1 MRRVKS
7 RGHGPWL
14 IDMAKYGD
22 HPPLPQR
29 LEALLMEDVHT
40 VFIKADCP
48 PRVKRGTIGQLKLVE
63 VEGADDGQWDTL
75 RMESLQEELVGM
87 IDEHRH
93 RSDCFLEID
102 RKGCQVLQLGDL
114 RISCAWPPFADA
126 REITIVR
133 PVAKLS
139 LGEYELDQRLIDRL
153 ADHHRGVFICGRPGS
168 GKTTLAQA
176 IAEYLDTEIG
186 AMVKTME
193 APRDLQLADRITQY
207 APLEGDLEKT
217 AEIIFLVRPD
227 FVIFDEVR
235 RARDFEI
242 FADVRLAG
250 VGLLGVTHA
259 NSALE
264 AIQRLIGKVELGL
277 VSQVLDTIIH
287 VEAGKIEQV
296 MELRMTVKPP
306 TGMQEELA
314 RPVIEVVEFPSGKI
328 THEMFAFGSEIA
340 VVPVEGRETGGALSP
355 LKTLA
360 RDQLVQIIRQWVG
373 VECQVQ
379 FKGESSATIYAPQNM
394 IPTLIGKGGE
404 NVRQLQ
410 DELGGMHLNIE
421 SFDEMPE
428 SLGASSNPNW
438 RETSD
443 RRSRD
448 GKAWEQNGRGNNPRK
463 SKGKKNRR

>member
-1 MRRVKS
+1 
-7 RGHGPWL
+7 
-14 IDMAKYGD
+14 MAKYGD
-22 HPPLPQR
+22 HPALPQR
-29 LEALLMEDVHT
+29 LEDLLMEDVHT

-48 PRVKRGTIGQLKLVE
+48 PRVKRGSIGQLRLVD
-63 VEGADDGQWDTL
+63 VEGADDGKWDTL
-75 RMESLQEELVGM
+75 RMESLQEELVGL

-102 RKGCQVLQLGDL
+102 RKGCQVIQLGDL

-139 LGEYELDQRLIDRL
+139 LGDYELDQRLIDRL

-176 IAEYLDTEIG
+176 IAEYLDTDVG

-242 FADVRLAG
+242 CADVRLAG

-287 VEAGKIEQV
+287 VEAGQIEQV

-340 VVPVEGRETGGALSP
+340 VVPVEGRKQGALSP
-355 LKTLA
+355 MKTLA
-360 RDQLVQIIRQWVG
+360 RDQLVHIIQQWVG
-373 VECQVQ
+373 VQCQVQ

-394 IPTLIGKGGE
+394 ISTLIGKGGE

-410 DELGGMHLNIE
+410 DELGGMQLNIE

-428 SLGASSNPNW
+428 SMGAPSNPHW
-438 RETSD
+438 RDVSD
-443 RRSRD
+443 RRSR
-448 GKAWEQNGRGNNPRK
+448 GGRAWEHNARGTKPRK
-463 SKGKKNRR
+463 NKGKKNRK

>member
-1 MRRVKS
+1 
-7 RGHGPWL
+7 
-14 IDMAKYGD
+14 MAKFGD
-22 HPPLPQR
+22 HPTLPQP
-29 LEALLMEDVHT
+29 LEDLLMEQVHT
-40 VFIKADCP
+40 VFLKADCP
-48 PRVKRGTIGQLKLVE
+48 PRVKQGSIGELRLLEIESEQN
-63 VEGADDGQWDTL
+63 WDTL
-75 RMESLQEELVGM
+75 RMEALQGELV
-87 IDEHRH
+87 DLVEENRN

-102 RKGCQVLQLGDL
+102 RKGCQVIQLGDL

-139 LGEYELDQRLIDRL
+139 LNEYQLDPRLIGRL

-176 IAEYLDTEIG
+176 IAEYLDTEVG

-287 VEAGKIEQV
+287 VESGKIQQV
-296 MELRMTVKPP
+296 LELRMTVKPP

-340 VVPVEGRETGGALSP
+340 VVPVEGRQSGTVSP
-355 LKTLA
+355 MKALA
-360 RDQLVQIIRQWVG
+360 RDQLAHIIQQWVG
-373 VECQVQ
+373 VQCQVD
-379 FKGESSATIYAPQNM
+379 FKGESSATIYATQNM
-394 IPTLIGKGGE
+394 ISTLIGKGGE

-410 DELGGMHLNIE
+410 EELGGIHLSIE
-421 SFDEMPE
+421 SFEDMPE
-428 SLGASSNPNW
+428 NLSRPASNAW
-438 RETSD
+438 RDVSD
-443 RRSRD
+443 RRSRES
-448 GKAWEQNGRGNNPRK
+448 KAWEYSSRG
-463 SKGKKNRR
+463 SKGRKNKGKQNRR

>member
-1 MRRVKS
+1 
-7 RGHGPWL
+7 
-14 IDMAKYGD
+14 MATFSS
-22 HPPLPQR
+22 HPDLPEI
-29 LEALLMEDVHT
+29 LENLLEDDVHT
-40 VFIKADCP
+40 LFLKADCP
-48 PRVKRGTIGQLKLVE
+48 PRTKAGGIGDLRLAD
-63 VEGADDGQWDTL
+63 VEGADDGGWDTL
-75 RMESLQEELVGM
+75 RLESLQEEILTLV
-87 IDEHRH
+87 DDNRD

-102 RKGCQVLQLGDL
+102 RKGCQVIQLGDL

-139 LGEYELDQRLIDRL
+139 LSDYEIDPKLISRLS
-153 ADHHRGVFICGRPGS
+153 DHHRGVFICGRPGS

-176 IAEYLDTEIG
+176 IAEYLDEDVG

-193 APRDLQLADRITQY
+193 APRDLQLANRITQY

-277 VSQVLDTIIH
+277 VSQVLDTILH
-287 VEAGKIEQV
+287 VEAGQIQQV
-296 MELRMTVKPP
+296 LELRMTVKPP
-306 TGMQEELA
+306 SGMQEELA

-340 VVPVEGRETGGALSP
+340 VVPVDGVNSGTGISP
-355 LKTLA
+355 IAALA
-360 RDQLVQIIRQWVG
+360 RDQLVNKIRDWVG
-373 VECQVQ
+373 VQCGV
-379 FKGESSATIYAPQNM
+379 KITGRNSAEIYAPKGVVS
-394 IPTLIGKGGE
+394 TLIGKGGE
-404 NVRQLQ
+404 NIRDLQ
-410 DELGGMHLNIE
+410 EELGGMKLSVS
-421 SFDEMPE
+421 SFAEMPDDVHVAIE
-428 SLGASSNPNW
+428 DHY
-438 RETSD
+438 ETLE
-443 RRSRD
+443 RRARGSR
-448 GKAWEQNGRGNNPRK
+448 AWENPKRGRK
-463 SKGKKNRR
+463 SKKRRR

>member
-1 MRRVKS
+1 
-7 RGHGPWL
+7 
-14 IDMAKYGD
+14 MAKYGD

-29 LEALLMEDVHT
+29 LEELLMEDVHT

-48 PRVKRGTIGQLKLVE
+48 PRVKRGSIGQLRLVD
-63 VEGADDGQWDTL
+63 VEEADDGQWDTL
-75 RMESLQEELVGM
+75 RMESLQEELVGLV
-87 IDEHRH
+87 DEHRH

-102 RKGCQVLQLGDL
+102 RKGCQVIQLGDL

-139 LGEYELDQRLIDRL
+139 LGDYELDQRLVDRL

-176 IAEYLDTEIG
+176 IAEYLDTDVG

-287 VEAGKIEQV
+287 VEAGRIEQV

-340 VVPVEGRETGGALSP
+340 VVPVEGRTQGTLSP
-355 LKTLA
+355 MKTLA
-360 RDQLVQIIRQWVG
+360 RDQLIRIIQQWVG
-373 VECQVQ
+373 VQCQVQ
-379 FKGESSATIYAPQNM
+379 FKGEGSATIYAPQNM
-394 IPTLIGKGGE
+394 ISTLIGKGGE

-410 DELGGMHLNIE
+410 DELGGMQLNIE

-428 SLGASSNPNW
+428 SLGAPANPHW
-438 RETSD
+438 RDVSD
-443 RRSRD
+443 RRSKGSR
-448 GKAWEQNGRGNNPRK
+448 AWEHNARGTKPRK
-463 SKGKKNRR
+463 NKGKKNRR

>member
-1 MRRVKS
+1 
-7 RGHGPWL
+7 
-14 IDMAKYGD
+14 MATFSS
-22 HPPLPQR
+22 HPDLPEI
-29 LEALLMEDVHT
+29 LENLLEDDVHT
-40 VFIKADCP
+40 LFLKADCP
-48 PRVKRGTIGQLKLVE
+48 PRTKAGGIGNLRLAD
-63 VEGADDGQWDTL
+63 VEGADDGEWDTL
-75 RMESLQEELVGM
+75 RLESLQEEILTLV
-87 IDEHRH
+87 DDNRD

-102 RKGCQVLQLGDL
+102 RKGCQVIQLGDL

-139 LGEYELDQRLIDRL
+139 LGDYEIDPKLISRLS
-153 ADHHRGVFICGRPGS
+153 DHHRGVFICGRPGS

-176 IAEYLDTEIG
+176 IAEYLDEDVG

-193 APRDLQLADRITQY
+193 APRDLQLANRITQY

-277 VSQVLDTIIH
+277 VSQVLDTILH
-287 VEAGKIEQV
+287 VESGQIQQV
-296 MELRMTVKPP
+296 LELRMTVKPP
-306 TGMQEELA
+306 SGMQEELA
-314 RPVIEVVEFPSGKI
+314 RPVIEVVEFPSGKV

-340 VVPVEGRETGGALSP
+340 VVPVDGVASGKGVSP
-355 LKTLA
+355 VAALA
-360 RDQLVQIIRQWVG
+360 RDQLVKKIRDWVG
-373 VECQVQ
+373 VSCGV
-379 FKGESSATIYAPQNM
+379 KITGTSSAEIYAPKGVVS
-394 IPTLIGKGGE
+394 TLIGKGGE
-404 NVRQLQ
+404 NIRDLQ
-410 DELGGMHLNIE
+410 DELGGMKLSVS
-421 SFDEMPE
+421 SFAEMPDDVHVPVEDHYETLERRARE
-428 SLGASSNPNW
+428 SKP
-438 RETSD
+438 
-443 RRSRD
+443 
-448 GKAWEQNGRGNNPRK
+448 WEYSKRGRK
-463 SKGKKNRR
+463 SKKRKR

>member
-1 MRRVKS
+1 
-7 RGHGPWL
+7 
-14 IDMAKYGD
+14 MAKYGD
-22 HPPLPQR
+22 HPALPQR
-29 LEALLMEDVHT
+29 LEDLLMEDVHT

-48 PRVKRGTIGQLKLVE
+48 PRVKRGSIGQLRLVD
-63 VEGADDGQWDTL
+63 VEGADDGKWDTL
-75 RMESLQEELVGM
+75 RMESLQEELVGLV
-87 IDEHRH
+87 DEHRH

-102 RKGCQVLQLGDL
+102 RKGCQVIQLGDL
-114 RISCAWPPFADA
+114 RVSCAWPPFSDA

-139 LGEYELDQRLIDRL
+139 LGDYELDQRLIDRL

-176 IAEYLDTEIG
+176 IAEYLDTDVG

-287 VEAGKIEQV
+287 VEAGQIEQV

-340 VVPVEGRETGGALSP
+340 VVPVEGRKQGALSP
-355 LKTLA
+355 MKTLA
-360 RDQLVQIIRQWVG
+360 RDQLVHIIQQWVG
-373 VECQVQ
+373 VQCQVQ

-394 IPTLIGKGGE
+394 ISTLIGKGGE

-410 DELGGMHLNIE
+410 DELGGMQLNIE

-428 SLGASSNPNW
+428 SMGAPSNPHW
-438 RETSD
+438 RDVSD
-443 RRSRD
+443 RRSR
-448 GKAWEQNGRGNNPRK
+448 GGGAWEHNARGTKPRK
-463 SKGKKNRR
+463 NKGKKNRK

>member
-1 MRRVKS
+1 MASFGDHPLLPDSLESILVDESVSTIFLKAECKPRVKS
-7 RGHGPWL
+7 GHISSLSLNELDLEVWDKPNLLTLSEDLSL
-14 IDMAKYGD
+14 IIEQN
-22 HPPLPQR
+22 PN
-29 LEALLMEDVHT
+29 
-40 VFIKADCP
+40 
-48 PRVKRGTIGQLKLVE
+48 
-63 VEGADDGQWDTL
+63 
-75 RMESLQEELVGM
+75 
-87 IDEHRH
+87 
-93 RSDCFLEID
+93 RSDCFIEIE
-102 RKGCQVLQLGDL
+102 REGCKVMQIGDL
-114 RISCAWPPFADA
+114 RVSCAWPPFSDA
-126 REITIVR
+126 WEITVVR
-133 PVAKLS
+133 PVANLQLSDYKLDD
-139 LGEYELDQRLIDRL
+139 ELVNRLSN
-153 ADHHRGVFICGRPGS
+153 HHRGVFVVGKPGS
-168 GKTTLAQA
+168 GKTTFAQA
-176 IAEYLDTEIG
+176 IASYLDSEMG

-287 VEAGKIEQV
+287 VESGKIQQV
-296 MELRMTVKPP
+296 LELRMTVKPP

-340 VVPVEGRETGGALSP
+340 VVPVEGRQSGTVSP
-355 LKTLA
+355 MKALA
-360 RDQLVQIIRQWVG
+360 RDQLAHIIQQWVG
-373 VECQVQ
+373 VQCQVD

-394 IPTLIGKGGE
+394 ISTLIGKGGE

-410 DELGGMHLNIE
+410 EELGGIHLSIE
-421 SFDEMPE
+421 SFEDMPE
-428 SLGASSNPNW
+428 NLSRPASNAW
-438 RETSD
+438 RDVSD
-443 RRSRD
+443 RRSRES
-448 GKAWEQNGRGNNPRK
+448 KAWEYSSRGSKGRKN
-463 SKGKKNRR
+463 KGKKNRR

>member
-1 MRRVKS
+1 MHARI
-7 RGHGPWL
+7 HA
-14 IDMAKYGD
+14 MATFSS
-22 HPPLPQR
+22 HPDLPEI
-29 LEALLMEDVHT
+29 LESLLENDVHT
-40 VFIKADCP
+40 LFLKADCP
-48 PRVKRGTIGQLKLVE
+48 PRTKAGGIGNLRLAD
-63 VEGADDGQWDTL
+63 VEGADDGGWDTIRL
-75 RMESLQEELVGM
+75 ESLQEEIIGL
-87 IDEHRH
+87 IDENRD

-102 RKGCQVLQLGDL
+102 RKGCQVIQLGDL

-139 LGEYELDQRLIDRL
+139 IGDYDIDPQLISRLS
-153 ADHHRGVFICGRPGS
+153 DHHRGVFICGRPGS

-176 IAEYLDTEIG
+176 IAEYLDEDVG

-193 APRDLQLADRITQY
+193 APRDLQLANRITQY

-277 VSQVLDTIIH
+277 VSQVLDTILH
-287 VEAGKIEQV
+287 VEAGQIQQV
-296 MELRMTVKPP
+296 LELRMTVKPP
-306 TGMQEELA
+306 SGMQEELA

-340 VVPVEGRETGGALSP
+340 VVPVDGVNSSNGITPIAA
-355 LKTLA
+355 LA
-360 RDQLVQIIRQWVG
+360 RDQLVHKIRQWVG
-373 VECQVQ
+373 VQCGV
-379 FKGESSATIYAPQNM
+379 KITGSNSAEIYAPKGM
-394 IPTLIGKGGE
+394 VSTLIGKGGD
-404 NVRQLQ
+404 NIRSLQ
-410 DELGGMHLNIE
+410 DELGGIRL
-421 SFDEMPE
+421 SVSPFSEMPDDVQVMSE
-428 SLGASSNPNW
+428 DPY
-438 RETSD
+438 EVQD
-443 RRSRD
+443 RRSRESRV
-448 GKAWEQNGRGNNPRK
+448 WEHSRKGGRK
-463 SKGKKNRR
+463 SKGRRR

>member
-1 MRRVKS
+1 
-7 RGHGPWL
+7 
-14 IDMAKYGD
+14 MATFSS
-22 HPPLPQR
+22 HPDLPEL
-29 LEALLMEDVHT
+29 LENLLEDDVHT
-40 VFIKADCP
+40 LFLKAECI
-48 PRVKRGTIGQLKLVE
+48 PRTKAGGIGNLRLAD
-63 VEGADDGQWDTL
+63 VEGSDDGGGDTL
-75 RMESLQEELVGM
+75 RLESLQEEILTIVEENR
-87 IDEHRH
+87 D

-102 RKGCQVLQLGDL
+102 RKGCQVIQMGDL

-139 LGEYELDQRLIDRL
+139 LDDYEIDPKLISRLS
-153 ADHHRGVFICGRPGS
+153 DHHRGVFICGRPGS

-176 IAEYLDTEIG
+176 IAEYLDEDVG

-193 APRDLQLADRITQY
+193 APRDLQLAKRITQY

-277 VSQVLDTIIH
+277 VSQVLDTILH
-287 VEAGKIEQV
+287 VEAGAISQV
-296 MELRMTVKPP
+296 LELRMTVKPP

-314 RPVIEVVEFPSGKI
+314 RPVIEVVEFPSGRI

-340 VVPVEGRETGGALSP
+340 VVPVDASASGGGVTPMAA
-355 LKTLA
+355 LA
-360 RDQLVQIIRQWVG
+360 RDQLVHRIRQWVG
-373 VECQVQ
+373 VQCGVKFTSQGSAEIYVP
-379 FKGESSATIYAPQNM
+379 KGMVS
-394 IPTLIGKGGE
+394 TLIGKGGE
-404 NVRQLQ
+404 NIRSLQ
-410 DELGGMHLNIE
+410 DELGGLRLSVS
-421 SFDEMPE
+421 SFREMPE
-428 SLGASSNPNW
+428 DVQVGGGDH
-438 RETSD
+438 EEVQD
-443 RRSRD
+443 RRASESR
-448 GKAWEQNGRGNNPRK
+448 AWEYSRKGRKG
-463 SKGKKNRR
+463 SKGRRR

>member
-1 MRRVKS
+1 
-7 RGHGPWL
+7 
-14 IDMAKYGD
+14 MAKHGD
-22 HPPLPQR
+22 HPELPS
-29 LEALLMEDVHT
+29 LIEALLMEDVHT
-40 VFIKADCP
+40 VFLKADCP
-48 PRVKRGTIGQLKLVE
+48 PRVKRGKIGELKLVE
-63 VEGADDGQWDTL
+63 IEKNDGKWDNL
-75 RMESLQEELVGM
+75 RLESLQEELV
-87 IDEHRH
+87 DLANENKH

-102 RKGCQVLQLGDL
+102 RQGCQVIQLGDL
-114 RISCAWPPFADA
+114 RIACAWPPFADA

-139 LGEYELDQRLIDRL
+139 LGDYELDKRLVERL
-153 ADHHRGVFICGRPGS
+153 SNHHRGIFICGRPGS

-176 IAEYLDTEIG
+176 IAEYLDEDLGT
-186 AMVKTME
+186 MVKTME

-277 VSQVLDTIIH
+277 VSQVLDTILH
-287 VEAGKIEQV
+287 VESGKIQQV
-296 MELRMTVKPP
+296 LELRMTVKPP

-340 VVPVEGRETGGALSP
+340 VVPIEGVKQNISPIRALAKDALTRTIRE
-355 LKTLA
+355 
-360 RDQLVQIIRQWVG
+360 WVG
-373 VECQVQ
+373 VESQVH
-379 FKGESSATIYAPQNM
+379 FTSDSAANIYVSDNMVSTIV
-394 IPTLIGKGGE
+394 GKGGT
-404 NVRQLQ
+404 NIRQIQ
-410 DELGGMHLNIE
+410 DELGGISL
-421 SFDEMPE
+421 SVKTFDEMPE
-428 SLGASSNPNW
+428 SLERPNPYW
-438 RETSD
+438 EDVQD
-443 RRSRD
+443 RRSRASR
-448 GKAWEQNGRGNNPRK
+448 AWENSGKSQRRKARKGRR
-463 SKGKKNRR
+463 

>member
-1 MRRVKS
+1 
-7 RGHGPWL
+7 
-14 IDMAKYGD
+14 MAKFGD
-22 HPPLPQR
+22 HPTLPQP
-29 LEALLMEDVHT
+29 LEDLLMEQVHT
-40 VFIKADCP
+40 VFLKADCP
-48 PRVKRGTIGQLKLVE
+48 PRVKQGSIGELRLLEIESEQN
-63 VEGADDGQWDTL
+63 WDTL
-75 RMESLQEELVGM
+75 RMEALQGELV
-87 IDEHRH
+87 DLVEENRN

-102 RKGCQVLQLGDL
+102 RKGCQVIQLGDL

-139 LGEYELDQRLIDRL
+139 LNEYQLDPRLIGRL

-176 IAEYLDTEIG
+176 IAEYLDTEVG

-287 VEAGKIEQV
+287 VESGKIQQV
-296 MELRMTVKPP
+296 LELRMTVKPP

-340 VVPVEGRETGGALSP
+340 VVPVEGRQSGTVSP
-355 LKTLA
+355 MKALA
-360 RDQLVQIIRQWVG
+360 RDQLADIIQQWVG
-373 VECQVQ
+373 VQCQVD

-394 IPTLIGKGGE
+394 ISTLIGKGGE

-410 DELGGMHLNIE
+410 EELGGIHLSIE
-421 SFDEMPE
+421 SFEDMPE
-428 SLGASSNPNW
+428 NLSRPASNAW
-438 RETSD
+438 RDVSD
-443 RRSRD
+443 RRSRES
-448 GKAWEQNGRGNNPRK
+448 KAWEYSSRGSKGRKN
-463 SKGKKNRR
+463 KGKKNRR

>member
-1 MRRVKS
+1 MATFS
-7 RGHGPWL
+7 SHPDLPEILENL
-14 IDMAKYGD
+14 IED
-22 HPPLPQR
+22 
-29 LEALLMEDVHT
+29 DVHT
-40 VFIKADCP
+40 LFLKADCP
-48 PRVKRGTIGQLKLVE
+48 PRTKAGGIGNLRLAD
-63 VEGADDGQWDTL
+63 VEGADDGSWDTL
-75 RMESLQEELVGM
+75 RLESLQEEILNLVEENR
-87 IDEHRH
+87 D

-102 RKGCQVLQLGDL
+102 RKGCQVIQLGDL

-139 LGEYELDQRLIDRL
+139 LSDYEIDPKLISRLS
-153 ADHHRGVFICGRPGS
+153 DHHRGVLICGRPGS

-176 IAEYLDTEIG
+176 IAEYLDEEVG

-193 APRDLQLADRITQY
+193 APRDLQLANRITQY

-277 VSQVLDTIIH
+277 VSQVLDTILH
-287 VEAGKIEQV
+287 VEAGQIQQV
-296 MELRMTVKPP
+296 LELRMTVKPP

-340 VVPVEGRETGGALSP
+340 VVPVDGVSSGKGISP
-355 LKTLA
+355 VAALA
-360 RDQLVQIIRQWVG
+360 RDQLVEKIRQWVG
-373 VECQVQ
+373 VQCGV
-379 FKGESSATIYAPQNM
+379 KITGTNSAEIYAPKGM
-394 IPTLIGKGGE
+394 VATLIGKGGE
-404 NVRQLQ
+404 NIRDLQ
-410 DELGGMHLNIE
+410 DELGGMKLSVA
-421 SFDEMPE
+421 SFSEMPNDVHVASEDPYETLERRAKE
-428 SLGASSNPNW
+428 S
-438 RETSD
+438 
-443 RRSRD
+443 
-448 GKAWEQNGRGNNPRK
+448 KAWEYSKKGRK
-463 SKGKKNRR
+463 SKKRRR

>member
-1 MRRVKS
+1 
-7 RGHGPWL
+7 
-14 IDMAKYGD
+14 MATHGD
-22 HPPLPQR
+22 HPTLPDH
-29 LEALLMEDVHT
+29 LESLLMDDVHT
-40 VFIKADCP
+40 VFLKADCP
-48 PRVKRGTIGQLKLVE
+48 PRVKRGDIGSLKLVE
-63 VEGADDGQWDTL
+63 VEESTIAWDTL
-75 RMESLQEELVGM
+75 QLEQAEEDLVA
-87 IDEHRH
+87 IVEEHRH

-102 RKGCQVLQLGDL
+102 RKGCRVLQLGDL
-114 RISCAWPPFADA
+114 RITSAWPPFSDA

-139 LGEYELDQRLIDRL
+139 LGDYDLDERLIERL
-153 ADHHRGVFICGRPGS
+153 RNHHRGVFICGRPGS

-176 IAEYLDTEIG
+176 IAEYLDTDVG
-186 AMVKTME
+186 ALVKTME

-277 VSQVLDTIIH
+277 VSQVLDTILH
-287 VEAGKIEQV
+287 VESGKIQQV
-296 MELRMTVKPP
+296 LELRMTVKPP

-314 RPVIEVVEFPSGKI
+314 RPVIEVVEFPSGKL

-340 VVPVEGRETGGALSP
+340 VVPLEGRKSTDLSP
-355 LKTLA
+355 IKAMAKERIVET
-360 RDQLVQIIRQWVG
+360 VRQWVG
-373 VECQVQ
+373 VDCQVR
-379 FKGESSATIYAPQNM
+379 FSSDSSAVIYAPANM
-394 IPTLIGKGGE
+394 ISTLVGRGGE
-404 NVRQLQ
+404 NVKQLQ
-410 DELGGMHLNIE
+410 NELGGMRLSIE
-421 SFDEMPE
+421 SFKDMPE
-428 SLGASSNPNW
+428 GMEQPNGFW
-438 RETSD
+438 QD
-443 RRSRD
+443 KRRK
-448 GKAWEQNGRGNNPRK
+448 GNAWENPRR
-463 SKGKKNRR
+463 KGKSARRQQRKK

>member
-1 MRRVKS
+1 
-7 RGHGPWL
+7 
-14 IDMAKYGD
+14 MAKFGD

-29 LEALLMEDVHT
+29 LEELLKEDVHT

-48 PRVKRGTIGQLKLVE
+48 PRVKRGSIGQLRLVD
-63 VEGADDGQWDTL
+63 VEEADDGQWDTL
-75 RMESLQEELVGM
+75 RMESLQEELVGLV
-87 IDEHRH
+87 DEHRH

-102 RKGCQVLQLGDL
+102 RKGCQVIQLGDL

-139 LGEYELDQRLIDRL
+139 LGDYALDQRLIDRL

-176 IAEYLDTEIG
+176 IAEYLDTEVG

-242 FADVRLAG
+242 FSDVRLAG

-287 VEAGKIEQV
+287 VEAGQIEQV

-340 VVPVEGRETGGALSP
+340 VVPVEGRTQGALSP
-355 LKTLA
+355 MKTLA
-360 RDQLVQIIRQWVG
+360 RDQLVHIIQQWVG
-373 VECQVQ
+373 VQCQVQ
-379 FKGESSATIYAPQNM
+379 FKGEGSATIYAPQNM
-394 IPTLIGKGGE
+394 ISTLIGKGGE

-410 DELGGMHLNIE
+410 DELGGMQLNIE

-428 SLGASSNPNW
+428 SLGAPANPHW
-438 RETSD
+438 RDVSD
-443 RRSRD
+443 RRSKGSR
-448 GKAWEQNGRGNNPRK
+448 AWEHNARGTKPRK
-463 SKGKKNRR
+463 NKGKKNRR

>member
-1 MRRVKS
+1 MATFS
-7 RGHGPWL
+7 SHPDLPEILENL
-14 IDMAKYGD
+14 IED
-22 HPPLPQR
+22 
-29 LEALLMEDVHT
+29 DVHT
-40 VFIKADCP
+40 LFLKADCP
-48 PRVKRGTIGQLKLVE
+48 PRTKAGGIGNLRLAD
-63 VEGADDGQWDTL
+63 VEGADDGSWDTL
-75 RMESLQEELVGM
+75 RLESLQEEILNLVEENR
-87 IDEHRH
+87 D

-102 RKGCQVLQLGDL
+102 RKGCQVIQLGDL

-139 LGEYELDQRLIDRL
+139 LSDYEIDPKLISRLS
-153 ADHHRGVFICGRPGS
+153 DHHRGVFICGRPGS

-176 IAEYLDTEIG
+176 IAEYLDEDVG

-193 APRDLQLADRITQY
+193 APRDLQLANRITQY

-277 VSQVLDTIIH
+277 VSQVLDTILH
-287 VEAGKIEQV
+287 VEAGQIQQV
-296 MELRMTVKPP
+296 LELRMTVKPP

-340 VVPVEGRETGGALSP
+340 VVPVDGVSSGKGISP
-355 LKTLA
+355 VAALA
-360 RDQLVQIIRQWVG
+360 RDQLVDKIRQWVG
-373 VECQVQ
+373 VQCGV
-379 FKGESSATIYAPQNM
+379 KITGTNSAEIYAPKGM
-394 IPTLIGKGGE
+394 VATLIGKGGE
-404 NVRQLQ
+404 NIRDLQ
-410 DELGGMHLNIE
+410 DELGGMKLSVA
-421 SFDEMPE
+421 SFSEMPNDVHVATEDPYETLERRAKE
-428 SLGASSNPNW
+428 S
-438 RETSD
+438 
-443 RRSRD
+443 
-448 GKAWEQNGRGNNPRK
+448 KAWEHSKKGRK
-463 SKGKKNRR
+463 SKKRRR

>member
-1 MRRVKS
+1 
-7 RGHGPWL
+7 
-14 IDMAKYGD
+14 MAKYGD
-22 HPPLPQR
+22 HPTLPQR
-29 LEALLMEDVHT
+29 LEDLLMEDVHT

-48 PRVKRGTIGQLKLVE
+48 PRVKRGSIGQLRLVD
-63 VEGADDGQWDTL
+63 VEDADDGKWDTL
-75 RMESLQEELVGM
+75 RMESLQEELVGLV
-87 IDEHRH
+87 DEHRH

-102 RKGCQVLQLGDL
+102 RKGCQVIQLGDL

-139 LGEYELDQRLIDRL
+139 LGDYELDQRLIDRL

-176 IAEYLDTEIG
+176 IAEYLDTDVG

-235 RARDFEI
+235 RARDFER

-287 VEAGKIEQV
+287 VEAGQIEQV

-340 VVPVEGRETGGALSP
+340 VVPVEGRKQGALSP
-355 LKTLA
+355 MKTLA
-360 RDQLVQIIRQWVG
+360 RDQLVHIIQQWVG
-373 VECQVQ
+373 VQCQVQ

-394 IPTLIGKGGE
+394 ISTLIGKGGE

-410 DELGGMHLNIE
+410 DELGGMQLNIE

-428 SLGASSNPNW
+428 SMGAPSNPHW
-438 RETSD
+438 RDVSD
-443 RRSRD
+443 RRSR
-448 GKAWEQNGRGNNPRK
+448 GGRAWEHNARGTKPRK
-463 SKGKKNRR
+463 NKGKKNRK

>member
-1 MRRVKS
+1 
-7 RGHGPWL
+7 
-14 IDMAKYGD
+14 MAKYGD
-22 HPPLPQR
+22 HPALPQR
-29 LEALLMEDVHT
+29 LEDLLMEDVHT

-48 PRVKRGTIGQLKLVE
+48 PRVKRGSIGQLRLVD
-63 VEGADDGQWDTL
+63 VEGADDGKWDTL
-75 RMESLQEELVGM
+75 RMESLQEELVGL

-102 RKGCQVLQLGDL
+102 RKGCQVIQLGDL

-139 LGEYELDQRLIDRL
+139 LGDYELDQRLIDRL

-176 IAEYLDTEIG
+176 IAEYLDTDVG

-287 VEAGKIEQV
+287 IEAGQIEQV

-340 VVPVEGRETGGALSP
+340 VVPVEGRKQGALSP
-355 LKTLA
+355 MKTLA
-360 RDQLVQIIRQWVG
+360 RDQLVHIIQQWVG
-373 VECQVQ
+373 VQCQVQ

-394 IPTLIGKGGE
+394 ISTLIGKGGE

-410 DELGGMHLNIE
+410 DELGGMQLNIE

-428 SLGASSNPNW
+428 SMGAPSNPHW
-438 RETSD
+438 RDVSD
-443 RRSRD
+443 RRSR
-448 GKAWEQNGRGNNPRK
+448 GGRAWEHNARGTKPRK
-463 SKGKKNRR
+463 NKGKNNRK

>member
-1 MRRVKS
+1 LV
-7 RGHGPWL
+7 
-14 IDMAKYGD
+14 DV
-22 HPPLPQR
+22 
-29 LEALLMEDVHT
+29 ED
-40 VFIKADCP
+40 
-48 PRVKRGTIGQLKLVE
+48 
-63 VEGADDGQWDTL
+63 ADDGKWDTL
-75 RMESLQEELVGM
+75 RMESLQEELVGLV
-87 IDEHRH
+87 DEHRH

-102 RKGCQVLQLGDL
+102 RKGCQVIQLGDL

-139 LGEYELDQRLIDRL
+139 LGDYELDQRLIDRL

-176 IAEYLDTEIG
+176 IAEYLDTDVG

-287 VEAGKIEQV
+287 VEAGQIEQV

-340 VVPVEGRETGGALSP
+340 VVPVEGRKQGALSP
-355 LKTLA
+355 MKTLA
-360 RDQLVQIIRQWVG
+360 RDQLVHIIQQWVG
-373 VECQVQ
+373 VQCQVQ

-394 IPTLIGKGGE
+394 ISTLIGKGGE

-410 DELGGMHLNIE
+410 DELGGMQLNIE

-428 SLGASSNPNW
+428 SMGAPSNPHW
-438 RETSD
+438 RDVSD
-443 RRSRD
+443 RRSR
-448 GKAWEQNGRGNNPRK
+448 GGRAWEHNARGTKPRK
-463 SKGKKNRR
+463 NKGKKNRK

>member
-1 MRRVKS
+1 
-7 RGHGPWL
+7 
-14 IDMAKYGD
+14 MAKFGD
-22 HPPLPQR
+22 HPTLPQA
-29 LEALLMEDVHT
+29 LEDLLMEQVHT
-40 VFIKADCP
+40 VFLKADCP
-48 PRVKRGTIGQLKLVE
+48 PRVKQGSIGELKLVE
-63 VEGADDGQWDTL
+63 VESEQNWDTL
-75 RMESLQEELVGM
+75 RLEAFQEELVELVEENRG
-87 IDEHRH
+87 

-102 RKGCQVLQLGDL
+102 RKGCQVIQLGDL

-139 LGEYELDQRLIDRL
+139 LDDYELDSRLIERL

-176 IAEYLDTEIG
+176 IAEYLDTDIG

-287 VEAGKIEQV
+287 VESGQIQQV
-296 MELRMTVKPP
+296 LELRMTVKPP

-340 VVPVEGRETGGALSP
+340 VVPVEGRKAGALSP
-355 LKTLA
+355 MKMLA
-360 RDQLVQIIRQWVG
+360 RDQLTHIIQQWVG
-373 VECQVQ
+373 VQCQVQ

-394 IPTLIGKGGE
+394 ISTLIGKGGE

-410 DELGGMHLNIE
+410 DELGGMQLNIE

-428 SLGASSNPNW
+428 SLSMPKNKHW
-438 RETSD
+438 QDVSD
-443 RRSRD
+443 QRSRD
-448 GKAWEQNGRGNNPRK
+448 SQAWEYSNRGNKGRK
-463 SKGKKNRR
+463 NKSKKNRR

>member
-1 MRRVKS
+1 
-7 RGHGPWL
+7 
-14 IDMAKYGD
+14 MATFSS
-22 HPPLPQR
+22 HPDLPEI
-29 LEALLMEDVHT
+29 LENLLEDDVHT
-40 VFIKADCP
+40 LFLKADCP
-48 PRVKRGTIGQLKLVE
+48 PRTKAGGIGDLRLAD
-63 VEGADDGQWDTL
+63 VEGADDGGWDTL
-75 RMESLQEELVGM
+75 RLESLQEEILNLVEENR
-87 IDEHRH
+87 D

-102 RKGCQVLQLGDL
+102 RKGCQVIQLGDL

-139 LGEYELDQRLIDRL
+139 LDDYEIDPKLISRLS
-153 ADHHRGVFICGRPGS
+153 DHHRGVFICGRPGS

-176 IAEYLDTEIG
+176 IAEYLDEGVG

-193 APRDLQLADRITQY
+193 APRDLQLANRITQY

-277 VSQVLDTIIH
+277 VSQVLDTILH
-287 VEAGKIEQV
+287 VEAGQIQQV
-296 MELRMTVKPP
+296 LELRMTVKPP
-306 TGMQEELA
+306 SGMQEELA

-340 VVPVEGRETGGALSP
+340 VVPVDGINSSTGMSP
-355 LKTLA
+355 VAALA
-360 RDQLVQIIRQWVG
+360 RDQLVRKIRDWVG
-373 VECQVQ
+373 VQCGV
-379 FKGESSATIYAPQNM
+379 KITGSNSAEIYAPKGM
-394 IPTLIGKGGE
+394 VATLIGKGGE
-404 NVRQLQ
+404 NIKDLQ
-410 DELGGMHLNIE
+410 EELGGMKLSVQ
-421 SFDEMPE
+421 SFAEMPPDVHVPVEDHYETLERRARE
-428 SLGASSNPNW
+428 S
-438 RETSD
+438 R
-443 RRSRD
+443 
-448 GKAWEQNGRGNNPRK
+448 AWEYSKKGRK
-463 SKGKKNRR
+463 SKKRRR

>member
-1 MRRVKS
+1 
-7 RGHGPWL
+7 
-14 IDMAKYGD
+14 MATHGD
-22 HPPLPQR
+22 HPTLPDH
-29 LEALLMEDVHT
+29 LESLLMDDVHT
-40 VFIKADCP
+40 VFLKADCP
-48 PRVKRGTIGQLKLVE
+48 PRVKRGDIGSLKLVE
-63 VEGADDGQWDTL
+63 VEESTIAWDTL
-75 RMESLQEELVGM
+75 QLEQAEEDLVA
-87 IDEHRH
+87 IVEEHRH

-102 RKGCQVLQLGDL
+102 RKGCRVLQLGDL
-114 RISCAWPPFADA
+114 RITSAWPPFSDA

-139 LGEYELDQRLIDRL
+139 LGDYDLDERLIERL
-153 ADHHRGVFICGRPGS
+153 RNHHRGVFICGRPGS

-176 IAEYLDTEIG
+176 IAEYLDTDVG
-186 AMVKTME
+186 ALVKTME

-277 VSQVLDTIIH
+277 VSQVLDTILH
-287 VEAGKIEQV
+287 VESGKIQQV
-296 MELRMTVKPP
+296 LELRMTVKPP

-314 RPVIEVVEFPSGKI
+314 RPVIEVVEFPSGKL

-340 VVPVEGRETGGALSP
+340 VVPLEGRKSNDLSP
-355 LKTLA
+355 IKAMAKERIVET
-360 RDQLVQIIRQWVG
+360 VRQWVG
-373 VECQVQ
+373 VDCQVR
-379 FKGESSATIYAPQNM
+379 FSSDSSAVIYAPANM
-394 IPTLIGKGGE
+394 ISTLVGRGGE
-404 NVRQLQ
+404 NVKQLQ
-410 DELGGMHLNIE
+410 NELGGMRLSIE
-421 SFDEMPE
+421 SFKDMPE
-428 SLGASSNPNW
+428 DMEQPNGFW
-438 RETSD
+438 QD
-443 RRSRD
+443 KRRK
-448 GKAWEQNGRGNNPRK
+448 GNAWENPRR
-463 SKGKKNRR
+463 KGKSARRQQRKK